1 MRIIIHRFPILVL
14 LPSTCVY
21 FPWWYFLMLT
31 HKDTHTHTWT
41 IFLSLLPSSNL
52 EMIKFF
58 SLLSQ
63 PSGSWWRELH
73 VLGKSVI
80 DDTLSQKLMQINK
93 KSPIF
98 NIVLMIVHT
107 AMFLIFQITVHCAV
121 GFLHNDLL
129 VTYICISSS
138 YHIPQ
143 KKVTEHIF
151 FGIVNKRKSPWLTI
165 RNLCIFFS
173 FREEQ
178 QQPGFLLPKC
188 WVLLSQKVEPKVH
201 KA

>member
-1 MRIIIHRFPILVL
+1 MFYNEGKIRCNKFMRIIIHRFPILVL

-52 EMIKFF
+52 EMTKFF

-80 DDTLSQKLMQINK
+80 DDTLSQKLIQINK

-121 GFLHNDLL
+121 GFLQQWS
-129 VTYICISSS
+129 VS
-138 YHIPQ
+138 YLYLYF
-143 KKVTEHIF
+143 E
-151 FGIVNKRKSPWLTI
+151 
-165 RNLCIFFS
+165 
-173 FREEQ
+173 
-178 QQPGFLLPKC
+178 LLPHSSKKSY
-188 WVLLSQKVEPKVH
+188 WAYFFLE
-201 KA
+201 